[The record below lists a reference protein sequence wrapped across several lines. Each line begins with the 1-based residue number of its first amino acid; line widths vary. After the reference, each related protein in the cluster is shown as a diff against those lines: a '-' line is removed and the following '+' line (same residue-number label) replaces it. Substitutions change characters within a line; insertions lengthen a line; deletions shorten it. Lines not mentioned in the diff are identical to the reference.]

1 MTCWIGVA
9 SRDHVKAAIK
19 GGFAQAG
26 HGKMAPVKRMK
37 RGDHILYYS
46 PRERLDAGEQVQ
58 AFTAI
63 GRVEDDEPHQAIQS
77 ECFEPFRRK
86 VLYFQARDAA
96 IRPLLEDLDLTR
108 GRAAWGIA
116 FRRSLFKIDD
126 RDFRIIARVMDAAL
140 PSDFWRCS
148 H

>member
-1 MTCWIGVA
+1 MTYWIGVA

-46 PRERLDAGEQVQ
+46 PREGLNVGERVQ

-63 GRVEDDEPHQAIQS
+63 GRVEDDEPHRATQS

-86 VLYFQARDAA
+86 VSFFKAHDAS
-96 IRPLLEDLDLTR
+96 IRPLLEELNLTR
-108 GRAAWGIA
+108 GRSSWGML
-116 FRRSLFKIDD
+116 FRRSLFEIDTA
-126 RDFRIIARVMDAAL
+126 DFGLITRAIGLAHR
-140 PSDFWRCS
+140 P
-148 H
+148 

>member
-1 MTCWIGVA
+1 MTNWIGVA
-9 SRDHVKAAIK
+9 SREHVKAAIK

-26 HGKMAPVKRMK
+26 HGKKAPVKRMK

-46 PRERLDAGEQVQ
+46 PREGLGAGERVQ

-86 VLYFQARDAA
+86 VHYFRAHDAP
-96 IRPLLEDLDLTR
+96 IRPLLEELDLTR
-108 GRAAWGIA
+108 GRSSWGMV
-116 FRRSLFKIDD
+116 FRRSLFAIND
-126 RDFRIIARVMDAAL
+126 RDFRIIARAMGVAQH
-140 PSDFWRCS
+140 P
-148 H
+148 

>member
-1 MTCWIGVA
+1 MTYWIGVA

-46 PRERLDAGEQVQ
+46 PREGLNAGERVQ

-63 GRVEDDEPHQAIQS
+63 GRVEDDEPHRATQS
-77 ECFEPFRRK
+77 ECFEPFRRN
-86 VLYFQARDAA
+86 VHYFKAHDAA
-96 IRPLLEDLDLTR
+96 IRPLLEELDLTR
-108 GRAAWGIA
+108 GRSSWGMV
-116 FRRSLFKIDD
+116 FRRSLFEIEA
-126 RDFRIIARVMDAAL
+126 RDFRIIASAMGVAQQ
-140 PSDFWRCS
+140 P
-148 H
+148 